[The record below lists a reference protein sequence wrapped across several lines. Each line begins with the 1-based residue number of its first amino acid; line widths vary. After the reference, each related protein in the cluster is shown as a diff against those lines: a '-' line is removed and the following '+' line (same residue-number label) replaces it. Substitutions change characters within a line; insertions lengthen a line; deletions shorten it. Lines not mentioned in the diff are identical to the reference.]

1 MHHIYLVMDRDL
13 TTYRKSY
20 EKSSLEEKNL
30 PESPFTL
37 FSNWFSE
44 VEKAGGVDE
53 ANAMT
58 ITTTGLDG
66 FPKARIVL
74 LKHFDE
80 NGFVFYTNYTSEKG
94 KAIGDNNK
102 VCISFFWPNL
112 ERQVIIKGIAQK
124 IDEELST
131 RYFLSRPRGSQLGAL
146 ASDQSEVI
154 KSRETLEKR
163 LESLENEY
171 LNKEIPKPKSW
182 GGYCITPIE
191 FEFWQGRANR
201 LHDRIRFSNQ
211 KKDWKVARL
220 SP

>member
-1 MHHIYLVMDRDL
+1 MNRDL

-20 EKSSLEEKNL
+20 EKSFLVEENL
-30 PESPFTL
+30 PDSPFKL
-37 FSNWFSE
+37 FSDWFAA
-44 VEKAGGVDE
+44 VEEAGGVE
-53 ANAMT
+53 ETNAMT
-58 ITTTGLDG
+58 ITTIGLDG

-80 NGFVFYTNYTSEKG
+80 NGFVFYTNYSSEKG
-94 KAIGDNNK
+94 KAITNNNK

-112 ERQVIIKGIAQK
+112 ERQVIVKGIAQK
-124 IDEELST
+124 IEEEESA

-163 LESLENEY
+163 LQSLEKEY
-171 LNKEIPKPKSW
+171 KDKEIPKPKSW
-182 GGYCITPIE
+182 GGYCIMPIE

-211 KKDWKVARL
+211 KKNWDIERL